1 MTKLIRQRLKLGFA
15 RPKMQPRVI
24 ITRKPPA
31 KAIRLEDP
39 SRKLTPQLRAEARS
53 EARAGWDLH
62 LLERRSG

>member
-1 MTKLIRQRLKLGFA
+1 MTKLIRQRMERGFSLP
-15 RPKMQPRVI
+15 RVEPRVI

-31 KAIRLEDP
+31 KALKLEDP
-39 SRKLTPQLRAEARS
+39 SRKLTPQLRAQAKA